1 MKAVIKRP
9 GTSPQLI
16 EVQNDLA
23 HLQYMVGG
31 YIECINVEHR
41 DVVICNE
48 EGRLWGL
55 TGNCIIDQIPF
66 VGTILIVGA
75 DGEDFTDVH
84 DPDYWLEYLDQKEH
98 QLYD

>member
-9 GTSPQLI
+9 GTSPDLI
-16 EVQNDLA
+16 EIENTLKA
-23 HLQYMVGG
+23 LQEAVGG
-31 YIECINVEHR
+31 YIECINLEHR

-48 EGRLWGL
+48 EGRLL
-55 TGNCIIDQIPF
+55 MLPKNCRIHRISF

-84 DPDYWLEYLDQKEH
+84 DPDYWLDYLDQKVN
-98 QLYD
+98 QWI

>member
-9 GTSPQLI
+9 GTSAQLI
-16 EVQNDLA
+16 EIENTLKA
-23 HLQYMVGG
+23 LQEAVGG
-31 YIECINVEHR
+31 YIECINLEHR

-48 EGRLWGL
+48 EGRLL
-55 TGNCIIDQIPF
+55 MLPKNCRIHRISF

-84 DPDYWLEYLDQKEH
+84 DPDYWLDYLDQKVN
-98 QLYD
+98 QWI